1 MVSAACDSRAVTNAD
16 GRCSYTEMFLHR
28 DVPACPVKRGARWER
43 VTMSITMEGQA
54 SAHPPPPQD
63 TREGVLDACGPLVG
77 ESLGRRRQLR
87 RQTWVNR
94 ET

>member
-54 SAHPPPPQD
+54 SAHPPPPPP
-63 TREGVLDACGPLVG
+63 GHA
-77 ESLGRRRQLR
+77 GRSPRRVWPSR
-87 RQTWVNR
+87 G
-94 ET
+94 